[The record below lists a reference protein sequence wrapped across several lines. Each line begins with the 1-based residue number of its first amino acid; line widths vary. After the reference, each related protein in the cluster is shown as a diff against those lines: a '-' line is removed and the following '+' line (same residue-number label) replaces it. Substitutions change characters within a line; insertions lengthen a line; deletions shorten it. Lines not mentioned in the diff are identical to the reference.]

1 MRYALPFLLIG
12 LSLAR
17 PALANPV
24 ECTGLNAFSHAEVV
38 EGRAALVKD
47 HPEGRP
53 RGGPI
58 EVVPDSLCPDIV
70 GVRPRAI
77 ESLSIMIDPRPESG
91 ALKDRVPR
99 R

>member
-1 MRYALPFLLIG
+1 MRHTLPFLLIG
-12 LSLAR
+12 LALAR
-17 PALANPV
+17 PASANPV
-24 ECTGLNAFSHAEVV
+24 ECAGLNAFSHAEVV
-38 EGRAALVKD
+38 EGRSALVKD

-70 GVRPRAI
+70 EVRPRAI
-77 ESLSIMIDPRPESG
+77 ESLSIMLDQRPEGG
-91 ALKDRVPR
+91 ASKERQR